1 MQKIAHLTSAH
12 PRDDVRIFHKE
23 CVSLSKNYD
32 VSLVVADGKGCAT
45 VKGVRVLDVGK
56 SNGRLHRM
64 LVITRRIYRNALELN
79 ADIYHAHDPELL
91 LVLSKL
97 KRKGKKVIFDAH
109 EDFPKQIMSKP
120 YLRPWPAK
128 IISKLM
134 AWYEGTI
141 CKKFDAVICATG
153 FIAEKFRKINMTSV
167 CINNYPFIFETNSDR
182 DNLSTKK
189 YVCYVGGVTK
199 NRGLLDVLKS
209 LDKVK
214 IDHNKKLVLAGWF
227 SEETFRK
234 KLESLIQY
242 KYVNFLGRV
251 GRAEIN
257 DILFG
262 ALAGIVTLYPTINY
276 IESMP
281 IKMFEYMSAGLPVIA
296 SNFPLWKKIIE
307 GLNCG
312 ICVDP
317 KNPDAI
323 ADAINYLIDN
333 PDKAREMGQNGR
345 QAVVSKY
352 NWDHEEV
359 KLINLYNRILEK

>member
-1 MQKIAHLTSAH
+1 MISIVHLTSVH

-23 CVSLSKNYD
+23 CISLSKYYQ
-32 VSLVVADGKGCAT
+32 VSLIVADNKGDIIED
-45 VKGVRVLDVGK
+45 RVHIIDVGK
-56 SNGRLHRM
+56 STGRLHRM
-64 LVITRRIYRNALELN
+64 LIVTRRIYRKALELN
-79 ADIYHAHDPELL
+79 ADVYHAHDPELL
-91 LVLSKL
+91 PVLSKL
-97 KRKGKKVIFDAH
+97 KRKGKKVVFDAH
-109 EDFPKQIMSKP
+109 EDLPKQVLSKP
-120 YLRPWPAK
+120 YLKPWFSK
-128 IISKLM
+128 IISRTI
-134 AWYEGTI
+134 AWYENRV
-141 CKKFDAVICATG
+141 CKKLDAIVCATDS
-153 FIAEKFRKINMTSV
+153 IANKFRKINTASTCV
-167 CINNYPFIFETNSDR
+167 NNYPFIFETNSDR

-189 YVCYVGGVTK
+189 YVCYVGGVTM

-281 IKMFEYMSAGLPVIA
+281 IKMFEYMAAGLPVIA
-296 SNFPLWKKIIE
+296 SNFPLWKKIVE

-317 KNPDAI
+317 KSPDAI
-323 ADAINYLIDN
+323 ADAINYLIEH
-333 PDKAREMGQNGR
+333 PEKAREMGANGR
-345 QAVVSKY
+345 QAIVDKY
-352 NWDHEEV
+352 NWCNEEI
-359 KLINLYNRILEK
+359 KLWVLYKGILQK